1 MKRRLAAVLVA
12 DLVGSSRLMET
23 DDTRA
28 YARISELRHTV
39 LDPALAQHHAEPAKW
54 TGDGVVAAFPSA
66 HDGMACALQ
75 VQTETA
81 RRDTADVTEQRL
93 SFRMGLTVGDVMVDA
108 DDVHGMGVNIA
119 ARLQQMAEPGDLM
132 ISAAIRQ
139 QLGNLLPHR
148 VVDLG
153 EIELKNIAQPVHVF
167 RMVLA
172 VDRAPG
178 HLPLAR
184 PVHMPSIAVMPFT
197 HQGGPADSD
206 YLADGMAEDITSSL
220 AALKELMV
228 ISRNSTMG
236 YRSADTD
243 LRAVGRDLGVQYVL
257 SGRIRRSSAAG
268 SSRVTAE
275 LSDTD
280 TGSIHWS
287 EQFTLDQDSLFEVQD
302 RITTEI
308 VSAIAPHVQQAE
320 RRRMLLKRPDNMDAY
335 DLVLQ
340 ALELLY
346 QLEPRPFNRCLALL
360 QRAIALDPAY
370 AMPYALLSE
379 WHSLRLGQG
388 WAPDRAAEGEEALR
402 LAREAV
408 RLDPNNARAL
418 AMLGHYRAYVEKDY
432 DGAFA
437 LFDRAIS
444 ACPNGAMGWG
454 LSGPTYCY
462 IGDGKGAIERA
473 QRALRLSPRD
483 PLRFFYYAT
492 LAQAHMVTGEYETA
506 VRWGESAVRDNP
518 SYLAALR
525 PLAASLAALGR
536 LPEAKAVA
544 RRMMIINPDF
554 QASSLIQ
561 SSPYQDRGFREW
573 LAAQLIA
580 SGLPP

>member
-12 DLVGSSRLMET
+12 DLVGSSRLMES
-23 DDTRA
+23 DDART
-28 YARISELRHTV
+28 YARIMALRRAV
-39 LDPALAQHHAEPAKW
+39 LDPALAAHYADPAKW
-54 TGDGVVAAFPSA
+54 TGDGIVAAFPSA
-66 HDGMACALQ
+66 HDGMACAVQ

-81 RRDTADVTEQRL
+81 RRETEDVTEQRL

-148 VVDLG
+148 IVDLG
-153 EIELKNIAQPVHVF
+153 EIELKNIAQPVHTF
-167 RMVLA
+167 RVVLA
-172 VDRAPG
+172 VDRAAG
-178 HLPLAR
+178 RLPLAR
-184 PVHMPSIAVMPFT
+184 PTHMPSIAVMPFT
-197 HQGGPADSD
+197 NQLGDAAQN
-206 YLADGMAEDITSSL
+206 YLGDGMAEDITSSL

-236 YRSADTD
+236 YRAADLD
-243 LRAVGRDLGVQYVL
+243 LRAVGRELGVQYVL
-257 SGRIRRSSAAG
+257 SGWIRKGAG
-268 SSRVTAE
+268 ASRVTAE

-287 EQFTLDQDSLFEVQD
+287 EQFTLNQDSLFEVQD
-302 RITTEI
+302 LITTEI

-320 RRRMLLKRPDNMDAY
+320 RRRMMLKRPDNMDAY

-346 QLEPRPFNRCLALL
+346 QLEPRSFTRCLALL
-360 QRAIALDPAY
+360 QRAIALEPTY

-388 WAPDRAAEGEEALR
+388 WAPDRAAEGMEALR
-402 LAREAV
+402 LAGEAV
-408 RLDPNNARAL
+408 RHDPNNARAL
-418 AMLGHYRAYVEKDY
+418 ALLGHYKAYVDRDY

-454 LSGPTYCY
+454 LSGPTHCY
-462 IGDGKGAIERA
+462 VGDGKGAMERA

-483 PLRFFYYAT
+483 PLRFFYYST
-492 LAQAHMVTGEYETA
+492 LAQAHMVTGDYEAA
-506 VRWGESAVRDNP
+506 VQWGQAAIRDNP

-525 PLAASLAALGR
+525 PLVVSMAALGR
-536 LPEAKAVA
+536 IPEAQAMA
-544 RRMMIINPDF
+544 RRMLVISPDF
-554 QASSLIQ
+554 RVKASLQ
-561 SSPYQDRGFREW
+561 SSPYQDRAFRDW
-573 LAAQLIA
+573 LGTYLIA
-580 SGLPP
+580 AGLPE